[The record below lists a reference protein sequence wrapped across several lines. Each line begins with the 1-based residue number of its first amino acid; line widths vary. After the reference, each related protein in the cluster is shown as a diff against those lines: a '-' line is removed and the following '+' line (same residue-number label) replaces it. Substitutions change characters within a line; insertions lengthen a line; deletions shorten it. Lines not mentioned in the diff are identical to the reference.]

1 MMLCRANEI
10 LLRTGILCYV
20 PTMKKQKKASPQ
32 SFFDDRNRTILLIA
46 AVSIIIRI
54 IILTEWNS
62 SVFNFA
68 VWSDASTYN
77 QWARKIVTTG
87 DWIGTQPFLMTPLYP
102 YLLAVIYSITGE
114 SLTVVRLLQHA
125 VGIGTIILL
134 YLSAEKLFNRRT
146 AFFTASITAL
156 YGPLLLFA
164 NLLLVET
171 VKVFFL
177 TSAFYC
183 LITAKERS
191 DIRWWTAA
199 GVSVGAAIL
208 CRPTDMLLLFF
219 VLGWMFFFLG
229 GTSAYRIRSMVIVTV
244 SAVIVVLPV
253 TVRNYAVSK
262 EFIPVTSNGG
272 LNFYL
277 GNNAKAVGVYYNVDG
292 LDLANDPDGRVFLE
306 MTSGRSFTS
315 GEASSYWMD
324 ESKRFISE
332 HPGDF
337 LKLFGEKLLLFFHY
351 KEIGQLGY
359 NYHFIAKNEVPVF
372 GYLLTF
378 MILFPLSMIGMVSI
392 RTEWKKYLL
401 PLGFLAV
408 QIFAVVL
415 FFVTDRFRLS
425 SIPFFIIFAGAGI
438 EWLIVQWNVQRKK
451 ELIIAG
457 VTAVL
462 AVSLTSVLN
471 IRIDDEFSMEHEY
484 IGLNYFNVKLY
495 EKALFEFRQ
504 ALGQNET
511 FHVRNN
517 IGNVYAA
524 VGNIPAAMQEYRRA
538 AELNPR
544 QSISAFSMGTAYVR
558 VQQFD
563 TALVYFEQAKRLNP
577 RFAPAYLNAG
587 LAHWFKGNYPAAER
601 NLEQYLAMETDLEKT
616 ASVRQDLM
624 RLKEII
630 AGEGKK

>member
-1 MMLCRANEI
+1 
-10 LLRTGILCYV
+10 
-20 PTMKKQKKASPQ
+20 MKKQKKTLPQ
-32 SFFDDRNRTILLIA
+32 SFFDDRKRAILLVL
-46 AVSIIIRI
+46 AVSIVIRI

-62 SVFNFA
+62 SIFNFA

-77 QWARKIVTTG
+77 QWARKIVSTG

-114 SLTVVRLLQHA
+114 SLNVVRLLQHA
-125 VGIGTIILL
+125 VGLGTIILL

-146 AFFTASITAL
+146 AFFAALIAAL

-177 TSAFYC
+177 TLAFYC
-183 LITAKERS
+183 TIVARERS
-191 DIRWWTAA
+191 DMRWWTAA
-199 GVSVGAAIL
+199 GVSIGAAIL
-208 CRPTDMLLLFF
+208 CRPTDILLLFF
-219 VLGWMFFFLG
+219 VLGWIFMYAG
-229 GTSAYRIRSMVIVTV
+229 GTSTLRIRSMVIVAV

-306 MTSGRSFTS
+306 MTTGRSFTS
-315 GEASSYWMD
+315 GEASSYWMA
-324 ESKRFISE
+324 ESKRFIVE
-332 HPGDF
+332 HPGSF
-337 LKLFGEKLLLFFHY
+337 LKLVGEKILFFFHY

-378 MILFPLSMIGMVSI
+378 LILFPLSMIGMVSL
-392 RTEWKKYLL
+392 RKEWKKHLL
-401 PLGFLAV
+401 LFGFLAV
-408 QIFAVVL
+408 QIAAVVL

-425 SIPFFIIFAGAGI
+425 SIPFFILFAGAGI
-438 EWLIVQWNVQRKK
+438 EWLIDQWNAQRKN

-462 AVSLTSVLN
+462 AVSLTSILN

-484 IGLNYFNVKLY
+484 IGLNYFDTKLY
-495 EKALFEFRQ
+495 EKALVEFRQ
-504 ALGQNET
+504 ALKEKET

-524 VGNIPAAMQEYRRA
+524 VGNIPAAMQEYRRG

-558 VQQFD
+558 VEQFD
-563 TALVYFEQAKRLNP
+563 SALVYFEQAKRLNP
-577 RFAPAYLNAG
+577 RFAPAYLNSG
-587 LAHWFKGNYPAAER
+587 LAQWFKGNYPAAEKE
-601 NLEQYLAMETDLEKT
+601 LERYLMLETEIEKT
-616 ASVRQDLM
+616 VTVRQDLM